1 MRLRLCERLSWN
13 YPCCFS
19 SYSAT
24 YMSKLLS
31 LLRIWAKT
39 SHVSCWVE
47 SWVQNVSQKT
57 VDEKKVN
64 VKVSFPRS
72 RINCQQIL
80 SASLLRHW
88 WLEQEVDWSLTK
100 CCCLLYVN
108 MRYGGS
114 KVMLSIEFKV
124 RMSKKNPNSD
134 AKIQKHSQQFCEFVQ
149 IFFRQ
154 IVTVI

>member
-1 MRLRLCERLSWN
+1 MRLRLCERLS
-13 YPCCFS
+13 C
-19 SYSAT
+19 
-24 YMSKLLS
+24 
-31 LLRIWAKT
+31 
-39 SHVSCWVE
+39 HVSCWVE

-57 VDEKKVN
+57 VDQKKVN

-100 CCCLLYVN
+100 CCCLFYVIWD
-108 MRYGGS
+108 MVAQ
-114 KVMLSIEFKV
+114 KW
-124 RMSKKNPNSD
+124 NPNSN

-149 IFFRQ
+149 IFFPSNCDSNLNKMRKPFKLFC
-154 IVTVI
+154 VKFLV